1 MAAKWNIGS
10 VHVDGQA
17 MFGDNNQMQVN
28 LAGLN
33 VADHA
38 AVKAALTQI
47 HDSIE
52 GAAQQGNAALSPGQK
67 AEVQK
72 AVHEVV
78 DELKKPK
85 ESQNSGFL
93 KKCLDEVMLVA
104 AAVPPVVN
112 AALQLKGALGL

>member
-1 MAAKWNIGS
+1 MAGKWNIGS
-10 VHVDGQA
+10 VYVSGQA
-17 MFGDNNQMQVN
+17 MFGDNNQMNVN

-33 VADHA
+33 VADPA
-38 AVKAALTQI
+38 TVKAALAQI
-47 HDSIE
+47 SNTIE
-52 GAAQQGNAALSPGQK
+52 GAPQQADAALSAGQK

-72 AVHEVV
+72 AVHEVI